1 MKIKITAAG
10 IFDGEGREVPIGTE
24 VTLTE
29 EPTGWAGRY
38 TILSGD
44 ATDDEKVAVINPADA
59 PQPVLPLEAKDQGGG
74 WWAVTDATGATFGK
88 KLRKD
93 DAEAFNTLTDDE
105 KVEMVSGED

>member
-1 MKIKITAAG
+1 MKIQITAAG
-10 IFDGEGREVPIGTE
+10 IFDGAGREVPIGTE

-29 EPTGWAGRY
+29 EPTGWTGRY
-38 TILSGD
+38 TVLSGGS
-44 ATDDEKVAVINPADA
+44 TDDDKVAIINPAEGA
-59 PQPVLPLEAKDQGGG
+59 QPVLPLEAKDQGGG
-74 WWAVTDATGATFGK
+74 WWAVTDANGAAFGK